1 MKYIKSIFEN
11 SEEDYITNYGLT
23 PDDIKD
29 MFVDIQDEGYIVS
42 TNFSKKLFQWNV
54 TGEFQKGDMKFGL
67 QPVIQVRVKK
77 QPMTSR
83 QSWILELSRFLESDL
98 FKETISVA
106 KERLKGFGWKIKDV
120 KIEHDY
126 IIISISKINI

>member
-11 SEEDYITNYGLT
+11 SEEDYISNYGLT

-42 TNFSKKLFQWNV
+42 TNFSKKLFQWDV
-54 TGEFQKGDMKFGL
+54 TGEFQEGDMKFGL
-67 QPVIQVRVKK
+67 QPVIQVRIKK
-77 QPMTSR
+77 QPTTSR
-83 QSWILELSRFLESDL
+83 QTWILELSRFLESDL
-98 FKETISVA
+98 FRETISVA
-106 KERLKGFGWKIKDV
+106 KERLEGFGWLIKDV